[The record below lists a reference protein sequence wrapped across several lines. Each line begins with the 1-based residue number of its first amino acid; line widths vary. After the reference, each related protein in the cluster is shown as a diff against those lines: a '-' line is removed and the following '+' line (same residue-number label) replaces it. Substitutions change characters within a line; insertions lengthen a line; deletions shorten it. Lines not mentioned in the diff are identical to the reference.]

1 MLVPGQIY
9 RVVFRASGTTER
21 FIADFSSDPPLPE
34 VDILSLLLGD
44 VRDPQSGELRALRA
58 PGETEQQLI
67 QSGAAR
73 LLTSPLSSGVG
84 RVVEQSF
91 GVDTF
96 RITPSLGDPSAQQ
109 SAELNPTARLLIGK
123 RISDRAHLT
132 FSRALTGAGREIV
145 VLEYNQSDRHS
156 WVLSQ
161 NEDRTY
167 ALDFRV
173 RHAF

>member
-1 MLVPGQIY
+1 M
-9 RVVFRASGTTER
+9 FRATGTTER
-21 FIADFSSDPPLPE
+21 LNFDFSSDPPLPE
-34 VDILSLLLGD
+34 IDILSLLLGD

-58 PGETEQQLI
+58 PDLTEQQLI
-67 QSGAAR
+67 QTGAAR

-96 RITPSLGDPSAQQ
+96 RITPSLGDPSVQQ
-109 SAELNPTARLLIGK
+109 SAELNPTALLLIGK

-132 FSRALTGAGREIV
+132 ISRALTGAGRDLIV
-145 VLEYNQSDRHS
+145 ILEYNQSDRHS